1 MGNLRRT
8 INVAIPLGVTI
19 LSIELKVIQS
29 NIILLENQYFAF
41 PVVISETNIGNNIN
55 NFIVSLKIIY
65 QLNDKLCSTIVSF
78 DSCPTLNPP
87 CSFPY
92 VFNSETD
99 QCECEIPFPTTL
111 PTTSSTTT
119 TTTTTTSTTST
130 TSTTTTLATTTTT
143 TTLATTLPP
152 VTNSFCSTYFRLPL
166 IGQEVSS
173 LNPSTPLSLFGSG
186 TGSVTN
192 FPNNNNF
199 VKGCGVDR
207 LMTPSGNHLGLSTN
221 NSDTPSS
228 FSYTG
233 TFSRKVNN
241 FKLFLYG
248 LDATP
253 NLESFTITTS
263 SGVPTIT
270 SSYSCF
276 SQIVGNV
283 ITSTYNDVIGN
294 SPVIIFTITTLASYN
309 SFTIAGPG
317 GSFGSAMFGCLESLF
332 IEPPLTNCAS
342 PVNLPLPGYSI
353 LLNGGQPN
361 EVIVTGRTLGWN
373 LGTLN
378 TFFNRR
384 PACSGDVINFP
395 IGATLVLGR
404 IDYPLTNIVNYE
416 IIFSKKVNNIKLV
429 FIDHNFANGVQEAFT
444 ITTDSG
450 VPTLVANYLCKS
462 TINGNI
468 LEGQLFEFDQYPTAV
483 LLVQSLSSY
492 NRIVINGE
500 AGANGTMLYLCND
513 SMEVDLGLDRCRI
526 TGILPLPG
534 TSITVPGYGVPL
546 PSNPITIQASSSN
559 SGFTLDTISGAL
571 RCGDIRTP
579 PQPTLNIDASL
590 IPGVIDYT
598 LTFSQPVN
606 NFRLGIADGD
616 PLINTPNIVI
626 TTSNGVPTLL
636 SETLCRGTIL
646 GNQVSESATIDGTF
660 VAITTI
666 IRPLPYTSITLTI
679 TGASNNLS
687 LFNCLTQL
695 IPFI

>member
-1 MGNLRRT
+1 
-8 INVAIPLGVTI
+8 
-19 LSIELKVIQS
+19 
-29 NIILLENQYFAF
+29 
-41 PVVISETNIGNNIN
+41 
-55 NFIVSLKIIY
+55 
-65 QLNDKLCSTIVSF
+65 
-78 DSCPTLNPP
+78 
-87 CSFPY
+87 
-92 VFNSETD
+92 
-99 QCECEIPFPTTL
+99 
-111 PTTSSTTT
+111 
-119 TTTTTTSTTST
+119 
-130 TSTTTTLATTTTT
+130 
-143 TTLATTLPP
+143 
-152 VTNSFCSTYFRLPL
+152 
-166 IGQEVSS
+166 
-173 LNPSTPLSLFGSG
+173 
-186 TGSVTN
+186 
-192 FPNNNNF
+192 
-199 VKGCGVDR
+199 
-207 LMTPSGNHLGLSTN
+207 
-221 NSDTPSS
+221 
-228 FSYTG
+228 
-233 TFSRKVNN
+233 VNN

-263 SGVPTIT
+263 SGVPIIT

-276 SQIVGNV
+276 SQIEGNV
-283 ITSTYNDVIGN
+283 ITSTYNDVIDS
-294 SPVIIFTITTLASYN
+294 SPVIIFTITNFASYN

-342 PVNLPLPGYSI
+342 PVNLPAPGNSI

-361 EVIVTGRTLGWN
+361 EVIVTGFSLG
-373 LGTLN
+373 GIVETLN
-378 TFFNRR
+378 TLNN
-384 PACSGDVINFP
+384 PTIACFGDAINFP
-395 IGATLVLGR
+395 NGATLALGQVGN
-404 IDYPLTNIVNYE
+404 PFANSFNYE

-429 FIDHNFANGVQEAFT
+429 FLSHGFENGIQETFT

-450 VPTLVANYLCKS
+450 VPQLVANYLCKS
-462 TINGNI
+462 TINANI
-468 LEGQLFEFDQYPTAV
+468 LEGQLFEVNQSPTAV

-492 NRIVINGE
+492 NRIVINGP
-500 AGANGTMLYLCND
+500 GGSNGTLLYLCND
-513 SMEVDLGLDRCRI
+513 SIEVDLELDRCKV

-534 TSITVPGYGVPL
+534 TSIIVPGYGVPL

-559 SGFTLDTISGAL
+559 SGFTLASISGVTP
-571 RCGDIRTP
+571 CGQTGTLFA
-579 PQPTLNIDASL
+579 PTLNINASL

-636 SETLCRGTIL
+636 NEALCRGTIL
-646 GNQVSESATIDGTF
+646 NNQISENATVDGTF